1 MKILDFGIYTP
12 TTPFEPILLLS
23 LVALIWISWSQ
34 SERFVRSAFIVSA
47 LAILLFVAKVWFADF
62 KHFSILFGV
71 FALFGIFIGAT
82 RYISFSKM
90 KYVFASWIVLLA
102 FGLWFFEIFKFI
114 PFHKMHYINQPFR
127 LYFSGYIAWAIFLV
141 LSSAAVFFLPNRKR
155 SFGLWIGI
163 LFMFVIL
170 LEGRPS
176 TLGLTKYNDVLFWG
190 TGVDKANSYGE
201 TELYVV
207 VEKQDI
213 ERVKE
218 LLAAGANVNE
228 PRTKVIGGA
237 STPFEKAVLSNNYEL
252 FLLLADN
259 GGNITKPNK
268 DGNMPIHLASEP
280 TVTELRIVKYLLDN
294 GADISA
300 RDKGD
305 DQPIHRAVKK
315 GFNFKTREDVFN
327 PELVKFLLENGA
339 DIESPAKFYSG
350 ERIYT
355 PLALAV
361 MKSNYE
367 VVKALVE
374 LGANLNP
381 NGLNCLKL
389 AKDSRKNMARM
400 GSETS
405 KKSVERLDSIIEYLT
420 SLTSDE

>member
-1 MKILDFGIYTP
+1 
-12 TTPFEPILLLS
+12 
-23 LVALIWISWSQ
+23 
-34 SERFVRSAFIVSA
+34 
-47 LAILLFVAKVWFADF
+47 
-62 KHFSILFGV
+62 
-71 FALFGIFIGAT
+71 
-82 RYISFSKM
+82 
-90 KYVFASWIVLLA
+90 
-102 FGLWFFEIFKFI
+102 
-114 PFHKMHYINQPFR
+114 
-127 LYFSGYIAWAIFLV
+127 
-141 LSSAAVFFLPNRKR
+141 
-155 SFGLWIGI
+155 
-163 LFMFVIL
+163 MFVIL